1 MRTST
6 TCSTKNAFSRRRF
19 LSEEA
24 VLLTFHF
31 QRFLT
36 VTMKLLYHIL
46 NPCQDCFFR
55 ITSFLIFLYKFIVFN
70 RFLKK
75 WALSIYFT
83 SFLSIAN
90 IVFIFFLVALL
101 LYMTPHITNFFLA
114 ANQMKKFFIQFVSIF
129 YGFYLFL
136 FNSAKFHKYLLFSL
150 LFFQFIAIL
159 KNSVFSIVL
168 SHCQRHK
175 YCKKA
180 ERKNDVCVVTCQK
193 IQFIFHSATKKSER
207 NITNGTFKI

>member
-6 TCSTKNAFSRRRF
+6 TCTTKNAFSRRRF

-75 WALSIYFT
+75 WTLSIYFT

-101 LYMTPHITNFFLA
+101 LYMMPHITNFFLA

-136 FNSAKFHKYLLFSL
+136 FNSAKFHKYLLF
-150 LFFQFIAIL
+150 
-159 KNSVFSIVL
+159 
-168 SHCQRHK
+168 HCQRHK